1 MATFSMGGRYAR
13 TYGGGMLASC
23 SSAVASV
30 VRGVPQPAAVLG
42 VAAPALYL
50 RTRDAVIAVLT
61 SDAVRL
67 PCAVVLSMLARRVL
81 AARRAA
87 GRLRGDRRRGAAM
100 DLGRPRG
107 RRSMSCA
114 SGGRPACGRLC
125 HGSTGSPSCAG
136 GQPSVDIGVPA
147 EAPSLAALLG
157 RGPGL
162 TPSGDDV
169 LAGYVLGCRAFGLP
183 VPSLDGLHRT
193 TALSA
198 ALLEYASAGVAVPEV
213 AGGDRRAGCGEVVGV
228 GVGRTASD
236 RAHVRRGAR
245 HRGVAC
251 GVRDGGACRVSG
263 VCAGA
268 VRGVC
273 RLCDAAAGH
282 PPGRC
287 GRRSGCRVRGD
298 GHRPQPRPRA
308 RDGVHGPG
316 RYRARTIS

>member
-67 PCAVVLSMLARRVL
+67 PCAVLLSMS
-81 AARRAA
+81 RAEFS
-87 GRLRGDRRRGAAM
+87 LRDVPPDGFVAIGDGA
-100 DLGRPRG
+100 LRWI
-107 RRSMSCA
+107 
-114 SGGRPACGRLC
+114 SGGHAVTVDVVREWRPPRVRPVVPRVDRIAELRWR
-125 HGSTGSPSCAG
+125 TAV
-136 GQPSVDIGVPA
+136 VDIGVPA

-213 AGGDRRAGCGEVVGV
+213 AAVIAGLGAARSSASALDALLRIGHTSGAALGTGV
-228 GVGRTASD
+228 LLAAS
-236 RAHVRRGAR
+236 AM
-245 HRGVAC
+245 
-251 GVRDGGACRVSG
+251 
-263 VCAGA
+263 A
-268 VRGVC
+268 VR
-273 RLCDAAAGH
+273 AA
-282 PPGRC
+282 
-287 GRRSGCRVRGD
+287 
-298 GHRPQPRPRA
+298 
-308 RDGVHGPG
+308 
-316 RYRARTIS
+316 